1 MSAQFPQAG
10 RRPQEGRRWIKRA
23 TVALP
28 LLCLVI
34 FGTIIGVRL
43 AGSAVGANAD
53 TFAPIKGQVP
63 ALVSK
68 STLLGPTDASQSLT
82 LSVGLK
88 LRNADSLKAYVDSAS
103 RTKSIN
109 AHHHLTQAQIAAA
122 YAPLASSQQAVI
134 SYLQS
139 YGFQVTSTGKLHL
152 VIGFQGTVGDAEN
165 AFHIQINNYRS
176 PKGQNFYAPASDPS
190 VPVALARLIQNVAG
204 LSNSVHFSHPPIRK
218 LKSSNPK
225 IATTSNANCSVNGG
239 YTPAQIASAY
249 NLNSFYNAGF
259 KGDGQTVALFEL
271 DDYSSGDISNYTSC
285 LGGKQV
291 PINRISV
298 DGGANG
304 TGAGAIEVELDME
317 LILSAAPHLAALN
330 VYEGPKPGVLTDAQY
345 LDVWSRIITDD
356 SASVIS
362 TSWGACETY
371 ASADIAT
378 ENSLFM
384 IAAAQGQTI
393 FAASGD
399 SGTNDCQTPLSS
411 GQAKLAVDDP
421 ASQPYVTGVGGTSLT
436 LNNNAYSSEVVWNNG
451 YASSSGL
458 VFAGGGGVSSTWPL
472 PAWQQGP
479 GVNSSSSGREVPDVS
494 LDADPNT
501 GYAVYCTVSAACGSG
516 GWFPLGGTS
525 AAAPMWA
532 AFMALTN
539 EKTLH
544 DGGFNIGFIN
554 PYLYQI
560 DQNAGGTSYIND
572 FHDITT
578 GNNDGMNDGGTTYP
592 ATANYDMASGLGS
605 YNAWNLANDLEKLAK
620 AQNGSRGAPAA
631 TTWYFAEGAVGGSY
645 KEYLTILNPSTTP
658 ATVNVQYF
666 FQGKAP
672 ISTSHTVAANVRFTI
687 SVNNDLGVAP
697 TAGLL
702 IHSTIVTSIAAN
714 GNPAVPIVVERPMYF
729 IAHGV
734 ASGTDV
740 VGANGTGTSFYF
752 AASDTRQ
759 TSSAKVQEVIAIL
772 NPGSTAANVT
782 VNYYSAGQ
790 LAKSDTL
797 MVPAQQR
804 GTINPSFHGQAAI
817 QVLSDQ
823 PIVVER
829 TEYFSG
835 NVPNAGGQTTGAAT
849 TMGVVAQ
856 NTDWLFAEGYT
867 GHNFQENLV
876 LSNFASSGSATATIK
891 LEYTNGTVQ
900 TISNVAVA
908 ARSEVIFDVNN
919 ANAHPNCTPGGNP
932 SCTVSN
938 SVSIEVT
945 SNAPIVAER
954 VQYFHYVQQG
964 HPVSGMDDVVGQ
976 SGPASQ
982 SVYSFAEGQTGTNFD
997 DWLTLQNPN
1006 NSSVVVAVT
1015 IFADSTIV
1023 QKELTLPAHSRTSIL
1038 INNIVNPL
1046 VVAYPNPGGNT
1057 TSLGVQSFGGP
1068 VVAERPLYF
1077 YFSGTTGASD
1087 IFGYTGH

>member
-1 MSAQFPQAG
+1 MSAQLPQAE
-10 RRPQEGRRWIKRA
+10 RRPQNRHRWTRRA
-23 TVALP
+23 TVGLP
-28 LLCLVI
+28 LLCLLI
-34 FGTIIGVRL
+34 IGTIIGVRL

-63 ALVSK
+63 ALVK
-68 STLLGPTDASQSLT
+68 RSTLLGPTDASQSLT
-82 LSVGLK
+82 LSVGLQ
-88 LRNADSLKAYVDSAS
+88 LRNTDSLKAYVDSAS

-122 YAPLASSQQAVI
+122 YAPLASSQQAVVD
-134 SYLQS
+134 YLQG
-139 YGFQVTSTGKLHL
+139 YGFRVTSTGKLNL
-152 VIGFQGTVGDAEN
+152 VIGFQGTVGDAES

-176 PKGQNFYAPASDPS
+176 SNGQTFYAPASDPS
-190 VPVALARLIQNVAG
+190 VPIALARVIQNVAG
-204 LSNSVHFSHPPIRK
+204 LSNSAHFSHPPIHK

-239 YTPAQIASAY
+239 YTPSQIASAY
-249 NLNSFYNAGF
+249 NLTSFYNAGF
-259 KGDGQTVALFEL
+259 QGEGQTVALFEL

-298 DGGANG
+298 DGGPQGA
-304 TGAGAIEVELDME
+304 GAGAIEVELDME

-345 LDVWSRIITDD
+345 LDVWSKIITDD

-362 TSWGACETY
+362 TSWGLCETY

-501 GYAVYCTVSAACGSG
+501 GYAVYCTVSAACSGFGSW
-516 GWFPLGGTS
+516 WFPLGGTS

-560 DQNAGGTSYIND
+560 DQNAGGTSYAND

-578 GNNDGMNDGGTTYP
+578 GNNDGMNDGGTTYS

-605 YNAWNLANDLEKLAK
+605 YNAWNLANDLEKLANAK
-620 AQNGSRGAPAA
+620 NGSRGAPAA
-631 TTWYFAEGAVGGSY
+631 TTWYFAEGSVAGTANFQ
-645 KEYLTILNPSTTP
+645 EYLILFNPSTQDTTVTIKYLFQNGSGKVVTTTHLVKASNRLSVSANADLGINSGGQQPISAIVTSPVPIVAERILYFNYDGARTGDDVLGATNTNNTTFYFAQGDSRWTSNIQVGEFITILNPSTTQTAHIV
-658 ATVNVQYF
+658 ATYYANGQVAGTSTVDVPPMQR
-666 FQGKAP
+666 GTTRPP
-672 ISTSHTVAANVRFTI
+672 IQSQDAVMVTSNI
-687 SVNNDLGVAP
+687 GVVVERPLYTHAYIP
-697 TAGLL
+697 TAGGWVNGASSAVGATSLGNDWL
-702 IHSTIVTSIAAN
+702 HAEGHLGSKFQEYLVIANFTNTATTATVKLEYSNGFVQTSSFTVNPYSQYYFDAKQAAQNCGCGSTDFASDVSASSAS
-714 GNPAVPIVVERPMYF
+714 IVVERMVYF
-729 IAHGV
+729 QGASTNHGTINGTTDAV
-734 ASGTDV
+734 GEAGPASHSIYTFAEGF
-740 VGANGTGTSFYF
+740 TGTSGFSTTNFTDYLLMQNPNNKAETVAVTFF
-752 AASDTRQ
+752 ADNT
-759 TSSAKVQEVIAIL
+759 VIQQVITMPAYSRATIVP
-772 NPGSTAANVT
+772 NTIIVPI
-782 VNYYSAGQ
+782 VNAYP
-790 LAKSDTL
+790 T
-797 MVPAQQR
+797 
-804 GTINPSFHGQAAI
+804 GTDYGVSMEIQAFNGT
-817 QVLSDQ
+817 
-823 PIVVER
+823 IVVER
-829 TEYFSG
+829 AEYF
-835 NVPNAGGQTTGAAT
+835 NNGG
-849 TMGVVAQ
+849 
-856 NTDWLFAEGYT
+856 TDILGY
-867 GHNFQENLV
+867 
-876 LSNFASSGSATATIK
+876 
-891 LEYTNGTVQ
+891 
-900 TISNVAVA
+900 
-908 ARSEVIFDVNN
+908 
-919 ANAHPNCTPGGNP
+919 
-932 SCTVSN
+932 
-938 SVSIEVT
+938 
-945 SNAPIVAER
+945 
-954 VQYFHYVQQG
+954 
-964 HPVSGMDDVVGQ
+964 
-976 SGPASQ
+976 
-982 SVYSFAEGQTGTNFD
+982 
-997 DWLTLQNPN
+997 
-1006 NSSVVVAVT
+1006 
-1015 IFADSTIV
+1015 
-1023 QKELTLPAHSRTSIL
+1023 
-1038 INNIVNPL
+1038 
-1046 VVAYPNPGGNT
+1046 
-1057 TSLGVQSFGGP
+1057 
-1068 VVAERPLYF
+1068 
-1077 YFSGTTGASD
+1077 
-1087 IFGYTGH
+1087 

>member
-1 MSAQFPQAG
+1 MSAQFPQFG
-10 RRPQEGRRWIKRA
+10 RRPQDRRRWIKRA

-28 LLCLVI
+28 LLCLLI

-63 ALVSK
+63 ALVRQ
-68 STLLGPTDASQSLT
+68 STLLGPTDASQSLA
-82 LSVGLK
+82 LSVGLQ

-190 VPVALARLIQNVAG
+190 VPIALARLIQNVAG

-298 DGGANG
+298 DGGAKG
-304 TGAGAIEVELDME
+304 AGAGAIEVELDME
-317 LILSAAPHLAALN
+317 LILSAAPHLAALD

-345 LDVWSRIITDD
+345 LDVWSRIITDA
-356 SASVIS
+356 SASIIS
-362 TSWGACETY
+362 TSWGACE
-371 ASADIAT
+371 ANVPQADFQA
-378 ENSLFM
+378 ENNLFA

-399 SGTNDCQTPLSS
+399 TGTNDCRTPISS

-436 LNNNAYSSEVVWNNG
+436 LNNNAYGSEVVWNNG
-451 YASSSGL
+451 YDSFSDL
-458 VFAGGGGVSSTWPL
+458 VFAGGGGVSSAWPL
-472 PAWQQGP
+472 PSWQQGP

-501 GYAVYCTVSAACGSG
+501 GYAMYCTVSAACGGFGS
-516 GWFPLGGTS
+516 WFPIGGTS

-560 DQNAGGTSYIND
+560 DQNAGGTSYAND

-578 GNNDGMNDGGTTYP
+578 GNNDGMNDGGTTYS

-605 YNAWNLANDLEKLAK
+605 YNAWNLANDLEKLANAK
-620 AQNGSRGAPAA
+620 NGSRGAPAA
-631 TTWYFAEGAVGGSY
+631 TTWYFAEGSVGGSFT
-645 KEYLTILNPSTTP
+645 EYLTILNPSTST
-658 ATVNVQYF
+658 ANVTVQYL
-666 FQGKAP
+666 FQNSAA
-672 ISTSHTVAANVRFTI
+672 ISKPYSVPASSRFTI
-687 SVNNDLGVAP
+687 NVNNELGIAP
-697 TAGLL
+697 SGPHKSISA
-702 IHSTIVTSIAAN
+702 IVNSN
-714 GNPAVPIVVERPMYF
+714 VPVVVERPMYF
-729 IAHGV
+729 NLGGV
-734 ASGTDV
+734 QSGTDV
-740 VGANGTGTSFYF
+740 VGATTSTNTTFYF
-752 AASDTRQ
+752 AQGAQGQIGSYHASEFLT
-759 TSSAKVQEVIAIL
+759 IL
-772 NPGSTAANVT
+772 NPNSTTVT
-782 VNYYSAGQ
+782 VT
-790 LAKSDTL
+790 AKYFSGGHQVGSDTL
-797 MVPAQQR
+797 NISALQR
-804 GTINPSFHGQAAI
+804 GTIVPSYQGQAAI
-817 QVLSDQ
+817 ELTASQGIVAER
-823 PIVVER
+823 PIYIKGTVPGI
-829 TEYFSG
+829 SG
-835 NVPNAGGQTTGAAT
+835 SLTGAASAVGAT
-849 TMGVVAQ
+849 NPGS
-856 NTDWLFAEGYT
+856 DWLFAEGHT
-867 GHNFQENLV
+867 SGTFQESLV
-876 LSNFASSGSATATIK
+876 LANFTSSATTATIK
-891 LEYTNGTVQ
+891 LEYKNGSTETAQ
-900 TISNVAVA
+900 
-908 ARSEVIFDVNN
+908 
-919 ANAHPNCTPGGNP
+919 
-932 SCTVSN
+932 CTVNAQSQYYFNVN
-938 SVSIEVT
+938 SPSGNAGCSITSPGTPTSDVSAEVT
-945 SNAPIVAER
+945 APTASLVAER
-954 VQYFHYVQQG
+954 VMYFKYG
-964 HPVSGMDDVVGQ
+964 SIPGTTDAVGEAGSSNQ
-976 SGPASQ
+976 T
-982 SVYSFAEGQTGTNFD
+982 VYSFAEGYTGGQFSEY
-997 DWLTLQNPN
+997 LTLQNPTAN
-1006 NSSVVVAVT
+1006 AEVVAIT
-1015 IFADSTIV
+1015 LFADNMIIE
-1023 QKELTLPAHSRTSIL
+1023 KEVTLQPTSRTTFL
-1038 INNIVNPL
+1038 INDIINPIVN
-1046 VVAYPNPGGNT
+1046 AYPASGSHNVSMVVQAFNGGK
-1057 TSLGVQSFGGP
+1057 VI
-1068 VVAERPLYF
+1068 AERPMYF
-1077 YFSGTTGASD
+1077 NYGGDLGGTDVIGF
-1087 IFGYTGH
+1087 IG

>member
-1 MSAQFPQAG
+1 MSAQFPQFG
-10 RRPQEGRRWIKRA
+10 RRPQDRRRWIKRA

-82 LSVGLK
+82 LSVGLT

-122 YAPLASSQQAVI
+122 YAPLASSQQAII
-134 SYLQS
+134 SYLQG

-190 VPVALARLIQNVAG
+190 VPIALARLIQNVAG
-204 LSNSVHFSHPPIRK
+204 LSNSAHFSHPPIRK

-249 NLNSFYNAGF
+249 NLNSFYNAGL

-298 DGGANG
+298 DGGAQG

-317 LILSAAPHLAALN
+317 LILSAVPHLAALD

-345 LDVWSRIITDD
+345 LDIWSRIITDAF
-356 SASVIS
+356 ASVIS
-362 TSWGACETY
+362 TSWGACE
-371 ASADIAT
+371 ANVPQADFQA
-378 ENSLFM
+378 ENNLFT

-393 FAASGD
+393 FAAAGD
-399 SGTNDCQTPLSS
+399 TGTNDCRTPLSS
-411 GQAKLAVDDP
+411 GQARLAVDDP

-436 LNNNAYSSEVVWNNG
+436 LSNNAYGSEVVWNNG
-451 YASSSGL
+451 YDSFSNL

-479 GVNSSSSGREVPDVS
+479 GVNSGSSGREVPDVS

-501 GYAVYCTVSAACGSG
+501 GYAMYCTVSAACGGFGS
-516 GWFPLGGTS
+516 WFPIGGTS

-539 EKTLH
+539 QKTLH

-560 DQNAGGTSYIND
+560 DQNAGGTSYASD

-605 YNAWNLANDLEKLAK
+605 YNAWNLANDLEKLANAK
-620 AQNGSRGAPAA
+620 NGARGAPAA
-631 TTWYFAEGAVGGSY
+631 TTWYFAEGSVGGSFT
-645 KEYLTILNPSTTP
+645 EYLTILNPST
-658 ATVNVQYF
+658 N
-666 FQGKAP
+666 
-672 ISTSHTVAANVRFTI
+672 AANVTVQYLFQNSAAVSKPYSVPASSRFTI
-687 SVNNDLGVAP
+687 NVNNELGIAP
-697 TAGLL
+697 SGPHKSISA
-702 IHSTIVTSIAAN
+702 IVNSN
-714 GNPAVPIVVERPMYF
+714 VPVVVERPMYF
-729 IAHGV
+729 NLGGV
-734 ASGTDV
+734 KSGTDV
-740 VGANGTGTSFYF
+740 VGATNSTNTTFYF
-752 AASDTRQ
+752 AQGAQGQIGSYHASEFVT
-759 TSSAKVQEVIAIL
+759 IL
-772 NPGSTAANVT
+772 NPNSTTVT
-782 VNYYSAGQ
+782 VTARYFSGGQ
-790 LAKSDTL
+790 QVGSDTL
-797 MVPAQQR
+797 SIPALQR
-804 GTINPSFHGQAAI
+804 GTIAPSHQGLAAI
-817 QVLSDQ
+817 ELTASQGIVAER
-823 PIVVER
+823 PI
-829 TEYFSG
+829 YISG
-835 NVPNAGGQTTGAAT
+835 TVPGISGSLTGAASAVGAT
-849 TMGVVAQ
+849 GLGS
-856 NTDWLFAEGYT
+856 DWLFAEGHT
-867 GHNFQENLV
+867 SGTFQENLV
-876 LSNFASSGSATATIK
+876 LANFTSSATTATIK
-891 LEYTNGTVQ
+891 LEYKNGSPE
-900 TISNVAVA
+900 TIQCPVNPESQYYFNVNSPSN
-908 ARSEVIFDVNN
+908 N
-919 ANAHPNCTPGGNP
+919 PGC
-932 SCTVSN
+932 S
-938 SVSIEVT
+938 VT
-945 SNAPIVAER
+945 SPGTPTSDVSAEVSAPTASIVAER
-954 VQYFHYVQQG
+954 VMYFKYG
-964 HPVSGMDDVVGQ
+964 SIPGTTDAVGEAGSSNQ
-976 SGPASQ
+976 T
-982 SVYSFAEGQTGTNFD
+982 VYSFAEGYTGGQFSEY
-997 DWLTLQNPN
+997 LTLQNPTAN
-1006 NSSVVVAVT
+1006 PEVVAIT
-1015 IFADSTIV
+1015 LFADNMIIE
-1023 QKELTLPAHSRTSIL
+1023 KEVTLQPTSRTTFL
-1038 INNIVNPL
+1038 INDIINPIVS
-1046 VVAYPNPGGNT
+1046 AYPAPGSHNV
-1057 TSLGVQSFGGP
+1057 SMVIQAFNGGK
-1068 VVAERPLYF
+1068 VIAERPMYF
-1077 YFSGTTGASD
+1077 NYGGDLGGTDVIGFTG
-1087 IFGYTGH
+1087 